1 MSTRQELID
10 YCLRRLGE
18 PVIEVNIDD
27 DQVSDRIDDALQ
39 HWNEY
44 HFDGTERTYV
54 KHKLT
59 GSTLTLTGSATFTAG
74 ETIEGGTSGAK
85 ATVHSSSSGTSVVYE
100 KTKTVVPLK
109 RVKQLL
115 VLILEPPLQ
124 SVVFQRVISKTDTSQ
139 SVITF

>member
-18 PVIEVNIDD
+18 PVIEVNVDD

-59 GSTLTLTGSATFTAG
+59 GSTLTLTASATFTAG

-85 ATVHSSSSGTSVVYE
+85 AKVHKSSSGTSVVYE
-100 KTKTVVPLK
+100 KTTNASVFK
-109 RVKQLL
+109 VKQSRVQNREPLL
-115 VLILEPPLQ
+115 P
-124 SVVFQRVISKTDTSQ
+124 STAFQRVILKTDS
-139 SVITF
+139 SRSAITF

>member
-1 MSTRQELID
+1 MHFCQQDRNSLIIVYED
-10 YCLRRLGE
+10 WA
-18 PVIEVNIDD
+18 PVIEVNVDD

-74 ETIEGGTSGAK
+74 ETITGGTSGAESN
-85 ATVHSSSSGTSVVYE
+85 SS
-100 KTKTVVPLK
+100 
-109 RVKQLL
+109 
-115 VLILEPPLQ
+115 
-124 SVVFQRVISKTDTSQ
+124 
-139 SVITF
+139 

>member
-10 YCLRRLGE
+10 YCLRRLGA
-18 PVIEVNIDD
+18 PVIEVNVDD

-74 ETIEGGTSGAK
+74 ETITGGTSGAK
-85 ATVHSSSSGTSVVYE
+85 ATVHKSSSGTSVVYE
-100 KTKTVVPLK
+100 KTSTAAPF
-109 RVKQLL
+109 
-115 VLILEPPLQ
+115 EANE
-124 SVVFQRVISKTDTSQ
+124 T
-139 SVITF
+139 ITG